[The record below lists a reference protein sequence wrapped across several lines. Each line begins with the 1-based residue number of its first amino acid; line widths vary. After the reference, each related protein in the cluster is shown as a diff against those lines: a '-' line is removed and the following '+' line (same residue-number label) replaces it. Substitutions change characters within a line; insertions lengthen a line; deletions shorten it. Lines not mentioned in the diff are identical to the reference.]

1 MPKIIKDVEDIIKN
15 QARSLFIDHGYEQVD
30 MKMISQKCEIA
41 VGTLYNYY
49 ENKKQLYTLLLEE
62 SWQDTFYK
70 LDVINEFSI
79 SSEEKII
86 NFITALYE
94 DIESRNGLGKAL
106 VGSGAQELQRD
117 EKVINLK
124 RNLILRVQNL
134 INYCNTINDLNKF
147 NNIDNRL
154 AESMLT
160 VTLTML
166 ELYPRDKEKNIYF
179 LTKFLSKM
187 IY

>member
-1 MPKIIKDVEDIIKN
+1 MPKIIKDVEDIIKKH
-15 QARSLFIDHGYEQVD
+15 AMKLFIDYGYEQVD
-30 MKMISQKCEIA
+30 MKMISKECEIA

-62 SWQDTFYK
+62 SWQNTFYK
-70 LDVINEFSI
+70 LDNINELSI
-79 SSEEKII
+79 SSKEKIK

-106 VGSGAQELQRD
+106 VCNFTQALQRD

-124 RNLILRVQNL
+124 QNLLLRVEKL
-134 INYCNTINDLNKF
+134 INSCNAINDLSKF
-147 NNIDNRL
+147 NTIDNRL

-160 VTLTML
+160 VTITML
-166 ELYPRDKEKNIYF
+166 ELYPTDKEKNIYF
-179 LTKFLSKM
+179 LIKFFSKM
-187 IY
+187 LY